1 MTKIA
6 IAEEIAERIR
16 SSEGPIELVDAQGQ
30 TIDHFFSFS
39 QFSGRIG
46 RNRQTTSM
54 SPTDSFPAGGSTTTL
69 TISPSVVAEEPSR
82 DTIPDESLPL
92 HSRH

>member
-46 RNRQTTSM
+46 RNRQTTRIGPTYLLGSSRLNSKRRGIPPLSWPIVAIRPP
-54 SPTDSFPAGGSTTTL
+54 SP
-69 TISPSVVAEEPSR
+69 
-82 DTIPDESLPL
+82 ES
-92 HSRH
+92 SYTMRFG